1 MCVISSEETFQQLFG
16 NFSLKMENLSNIDEN
31 DDAGYHQ
38 SPRSIDPN
46 DQSAAETPV
55 YSTMSIDSFVYPRT
69 CSDTTSG
76 FSDHIDETNSF
87 CSEEA
92 SPSNWPVLT
101 ESKSDESSKCLSAGL
116 EIQSTQNLA
125 VQEISEPGT
134 VFFVLSLSL
143 FLSFST
149 FFFFFSEIKM
159 CFRFCAELETMKERF
174 AKLLLGEDMSGS
186 GKGVCTAVTISNAIT
201 NLYGKHTK
209 PTVKHTSPDAYNLC
223 FFFFVSKQCL
233 QQQCLDRI

>member
-1 MCVISSEETFQQLFG
+1 MCVTSSEETDQELFG
-16 NFSLKMENLSNIDEN
+16 NCILKMENLSNIDEN

-38 SPRSIDPN
+38 SPRSIDQN

-87 CSEEA
+87 CSEA

-134 VFFVLSLSL
+134 VFSLSL
-143 FLSFST
+143 FLY
-149 FFFFFSEIKM
+149 FFFFF
-159 CFRFCAELETMKERF
+159 F
-174 AKLLLGEDMSGS
+174 
-186 GKGVCTAVTISNAIT
+186 
-201 NLYGKHTK
+201 
-209 PTVKHTSPDAYNLC
+209 
-223 FFFFVSKQCL
+223 
-233 QQQCLDRI
+233 